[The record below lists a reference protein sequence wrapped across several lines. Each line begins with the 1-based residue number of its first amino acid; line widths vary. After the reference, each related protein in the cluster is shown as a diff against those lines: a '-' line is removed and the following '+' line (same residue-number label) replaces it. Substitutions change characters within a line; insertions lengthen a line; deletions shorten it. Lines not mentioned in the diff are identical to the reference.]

1 MSTVADMERAFS
13 KTKRRQK
20 NPKYWRP
27 FELSCLFRPRTFNF
41 GIFTF
46 AVSFIHDVHKM
57 STGDLLRLAVTYL
70 FEIQSV
76 VAQKNVEGR
85 EIIT

>member
-1 MSTVADMERAFS
+1 
-13 KTKRRQK
+13 
-20 NPKYWRP
+20 
-27 FELSCLFRPRTFNF
+27 
-41 GIFTF
+41 
-46 AVSFIHDVHKM
+46 M